1 MRQKSILLSC
11 CGILLAFS
19 IGIGG
24 WLCLKDKRVPKKPA
38 LTETVGKEAVQGV
51 ALKKSSHTNGVLT
64 QFSGTNAVRGRASAG
79 GARTNG
85 VPQTAEQAMVVK
97 MHDFLDAGDEASALQ
112 LARTLKAADDATVRA
127 SVVEVLGWIGVK
139 ALPTL
144 SELMADPDPDV
155 AKAAIEQWKRAVDE
169 IADEAMKA
177 DMLVAGMSV
186 ITDQEEL
193 ESCVMEFDQLPNALS
208 VRGMVRLIQSDNP
221 RASEVAREHYE
232 FATGEAYRSPEAA
245 EKWIKENQE
254 Q

>member
-24 WLCLKDKRVPKKPA
+24 WLCLKDKRMPKKPA
-38 LTETVGKEAVQGV
+38 LTEAVGKEAVQGAV
-51 ALKKSSHTNGVLT
+51 LKKNSPTNGALA
-64 QFSGTNAVRGRASAG
+64 QLSSTNAGRGLFSM

-85 VPQTAEQAMVVK
+85 APQTAEQAMVVK
-97 MHDFLDAGDEASALQ
+97 MHDFLDAGDEVSALQ

-127 SVVEVLGWIGVK
+127 GVVEVLGWIGVK

-208 VRGMVRLIQSDNP
+208 VRGMVRLIQSGNP